1 VLRKKLSFAV
11 LVFLCALPFIS
22 RAQSGKEVSECEKA
36 GGTLTVIK
44 ECDGSE
50 SLWCTISER
59 EQCYADQVADGK
71 CTVGE
76 YSEELKG
83 IVGVT
88 PRVLC
93 DNGQ

>member
-1 VLRKKLSFAV
+1 MARQEISLIGLIICLIIPLFA
-11 LVFLCALPFIS
+11 CA
-22 RAQSGKEVSECEKA
+22 QQDKDVSECAKA
-36 GGTLTVIK
+36 GGKLITIK

-50 SLWCTISER
+50 SLWCVISER
-59 EQCYADQVADGK
+59 EQCYADQVENGK

-93 DNGQ
+93 DKDQ